1 MLDINFLLDLSIIL
15 MSTKILGLL
24 TKKIQMPQVIG
35 ALIAGLI
42 LGPTILNIVH
52 ETTFINKIAELGVI
66 GLMFI
71 AGLETDVKE
80 MKKCGRASLVIAL
93 LGILVPLAGGFLVA
107 IAFSDTPLNAMTQIE
122 LLQNIFIGII
132 LTATSV
138 SITVETLREMGKLK
152 TSTGTAIL
160 GAAVIDDVIGIITF
174 TIILGFADPSV
185 GIMSILIR
193 IFMFFVFAVI
203 VAIVFNFV
211 FKHLSNKH
219 GQKRRVPIYGLVFC
233 LLLSYAAEKFF
244 GITDITGAYLAGI
257 IISNAKQADYISG
270 KFEVLSYMILS
281 PVFFASI
288 GIKTH
293 IIGISSSLLIF
304 TAVLLVV
311 AILSKV
317 IGCGLGAKLTGF
329 KNKDSLKIGVGMISR
344 GEVALILAD
353 KGAVAGLMSE
363 EIFVPIVIVVIV
375 TTILSPLLL
384 KVAYKQVPD
393 VVVEKS
399 SLDAS
404 NI

>member
-1 MLDINFLLDLSIIL
+1 LLDINFLLDLAVIL
-15 MSTKILGLL
+15 MSTKVLGLL

-52 ETTFINKIAELGVI
+52 ETEFIDKMAELGVI

-80 MKKCGRASLVIAL
+80 MKKCGKSSLIIAL
-93 LGILVPLAGGFLVA
+93 LGILLPLVGGFLVS
-107 IAFSDTPLNAMTQIE
+107 IAFSDTPLSAMTEME
-122 LLQNIFIGII
+122 LLQNIFIGVI

-152 TSTGTAIL
+152 TPTGTAIL
-160 GAAVIDDVIGIITF
+160 GAAVLDDIIGIIIF
-174 TIILGFADPSV
+174 TIILGFADSSV
-185 GIMSILIR
+185 GIKSILIR
-193 IFMFFVFAVI
+193 ILMFFVFAI
-203 VAIVFNFV
+203 IIAIVFNYA

-257 IISNAKQADYISG
+257 IISNVKQADYISG
-270 KFEVLSYMILS
+270 KFEVLSYMLLS
-281 PVFFASI
+281 PIFFASI

-293 IIGISSSLLIF
+293 IIGISSTLLIF
-304 TAVLLVV
+304 TAVLLLV

-317 IGCGLGAKLTGF
+317 IGCGMGAKLTGF
-329 KNKDSLKIGVGMISR
+329 NNNDSLRIGVGMISR

-353 KGAVAGLMSE
+353 KGAVAGLMSDT
-363 EIFVPIVIVVIV
+363 IFVPIVIVVIA
-375 TTILSPLLL
+375 TTLLTPLFL
-384 KVAYKQVPD
+384 KIVYKEAPD
-393 VVVEKS
+393 VVVQQKS
-399 SLDAS
+399 
-404 NI
+404 